1 MADVFISYARSTATQ
16 AQAAA
21 SALRSLGYS
30 VWIDD
35 ELPAHRAY
43 SRVIE
48 EQLGLAK
55 AALVIWSEDATKSE
69 WVMSEASRAREA
81 SKLVQAKIDKTRLP
95 MPFDQIQ
102 CADLLGWSGESDAN
116 GWRKAVASI
125 ADLVGQAAPEGAV
138 HQAQPSARPSQA
150 ERRHI
155 TFLSCDLVNATEVA
169 GQLDPEEWQDVATR
183 HRREVAQAVSRLGA
197 HVAKADDGLA
207 AYFGYPEAQED
218 AAERAVRAGLAIL
231 ERTARLNEE
240 FAREDK
246 PRLSVRVGIHAG
258 TVVVTPT
265 ATGNPEM
272 FGDAPGVA
280 AHAEAAAAPDTVVMT
295 DAVHELVSGL
305 FVVEAANALDEK
317 GVGPR
322 LYRVV
327 RPGLSGGRARGFT
340 ARELTPF
347 VGREDEMEL
356 FLSRWRRVRED
367 EGQVVLIMG
376 EPGIGKSRVI
386 EEFRA
391 RIKAD
396 PHLWIE
402 CSGAPLF
409 ANTPFH
415 AVAEMFRHG
424 LGWRSD
430 ESEEKRIARLE
441 AGLKPTG
448 MNLGEAVPLM
458 AELLGLP
465 APTTYAPL
473 SLAPDQRRSRLL
485 AAMAGWVF
493 SATRS
498 QPLVIVVED
507 LQWVDPST
515 MELIQTLVEQ
525 GATAPLMLLC
535 TARPEFRAPWNA
547 RAHHAQITLNRL
559 NSRQTRQLVASVTSQ
574 TGLAAEVVEAVIKRT
589 DGVPLFAEELTR
601 LMMEGHH
608 RRSGAHAI
616 PETLLDSLTA
626 RLDRLGPA
634 KEVAQLASVIGREF
648 SYDLLR
654 AVSPASEAEL
664 QSGLARLAEAEL
676 IYVRGSPPHARY
688 QFKHALMQDAAY
700 ESLLR
705 SKRRELHAHVARTIT
720 ETFANLDQAQPEVTA
735 LHWTQAGEAE
745 PAIAAWKR
753 AGDAAYVRRAFNEAA
768 LAYRQALAMLATQAE
783 SPERDM
789 RELELWSALNRV
801 LQLTSGYAAA
811 DTVEAAGRARAL
823 AEKAGSLSQ
832 LIREEAR
839 VWRSVITAGDYAGA
853 AALADHILD
862 LARGGEENPGRLVFA
877 HNAQVQTRFYTGDL
891 PGVEEHFGRL
901 SPLIDTAGQRQA
913 PGNNIVAIGVA
924 SLNAW
929 ILGRA
934 GTARDRMTRAFA
946 FAENSQNPYDLAMA
960 LHFQG
965 ILSSLE
971 RDATRAEE
979 VAAKLL
985 ALSDEHGF
993 SYASDLARG
1002 TLGWAWAQRG
1012 ELDEGLVLMR
1022 QAWTSLSGSGA
1033 RVGITYGLTQLAAT
1047 QGLAA
1052 PIDAAFVT
1060 IEDALTANPQERV
1073 FRPETLRARGDL
1085 QLKVPDAARAAAD
1098 FRDAFALARS
1108 MGAKAWELRAATSLA
1123 RLLQDQGDPGAAR
1136 SLLAPI
1142 VAGLADD
1149 GDATDLED
1157 ARSLLNLLGG

>member
-1 MADVFISYARSTATQ
+1 MADVFISYARSTEKQ
-16 AQAAA
+16 AKAAA

-30 VWIDD
+30 VWFDE

-43 SRVIE
+43 ARVIE

-69 WVMSEASRAREA
+69 WVMSEASRARQD

-102 CADLLGWSGESDAN
+102 CADLFGWSGDSEAS

-125 ADLVGQAAPEGAV
+125 ADLVG
-138 HQAQPSARPSQA
+138 HSARERGHPQAGSHHTSQG

-155 TFLSCDLVNATEVA
+155 TFLSCDLVHASELA
-169 GQLDPEEWQDVATR
+169 GHLDPEEWQDVALR
-183 HRREVAQAVSRLGA
+183 YRREAADAVSRLGA

-218 AAERAVRAGLAIL
+218 AAERAVRAGLAII
-231 ERTARLNEE
+231 EQTARLNDE

-246 PRLSVRVGIHAG
+246 PRLSVRVGIHTG
-258 TVVVTPT
+258 TVVVAAT
-265 ATGNPEM
+265 ASGDPEM
-272 FGDAPGVA
+272 FGEAPRVA
-280 AHAEAAAAPDTVVMT
+280 AQAQAAAAPDTVVMT
-295 DAVHELVSGL
+295 DAVHDLVSGL
-305 FVVEAANALDEK
+305 FVVEAAPGGHGAATQ
-317 GVGPR
+317 

-327 RPGLSGGRARGFT
+327 RPGLAGGRTRGFQ
-340 ARELTPF
+340 AREMTPF
-347 VGREDEMEL
+347 VGREDEVEL

-367 EGQVVLIMG
+367 QGQFVLVMG

-391 RIKAD
+391 RIKPD

-409 ANTPFH
+409 SNTPFH
-415 AVAEMFRHG
+415 AVAEMFRYG
-424 LGWRSD
+424 LGWRGD
-430 ESEEKRIARLE
+430 EGEQERVALLEEA
-441 AGLKPTG
+441 LKPTG
-448 MNLGEAVPLM
+448 LNLGEAVPLISEM
-458 AELLGLP
+458 LGLTV
-465 APTTYAPL
+465 PTAYPPL
-473 SLAPDQRRSRLL
+473 NLAPDQRRKRLL

-515 MELIQTLVEQ
+515 MELVQTLVEQ

-535 TARPEFRAPWNA
+535 TARPEFRSPWTA

-559 NSRQTRQLVASVTSQ
+559 NTRQTRQLVASVTSR
-574 TGLAAEVVEAVIKRT
+574 TGLDADLVEAVIKRT

-601 LMMEGHH
+601 LMMEGEK
-608 RRSGAHAI
+608 RPGAHVI

-648 SYDLLR
+648 SYELLR
-654 AVSPASEAEL
+654 AVSSSSEAEL
-664 QSGLARLAEAEL
+664 QSGLVKLAEAEL
-676 IYVRGSPPHARY
+676 IYVRGLPPHARY

-705 SKRRELHAHVARTIT
+705 SKRRELHARVARTIT
-720 ETFANLDQAQPEVTA
+720 ETFANLDEAQPEVTA

-753 AGDAAYVRRAFNEAA
+753 AGDTAYGRRAFNEAA
-768 LAYRQALAMLATQAE
+768 LAYRQALTMLATQAE
-783 SPERDM
+783 SPERDV

-811 DTVEAAGRARAL
+811 DTVEAAARARAL
-823 AEKAGSLSQ
+823 AEKAGTLSQ

-891 PGVEEHFGRL
+891 AGVEEHFKRL

-929 ILGRA
+929 MLGRA
-934 GTARDRMTRAFA
+934 EMARSRMARGFA
-946 FAENSQNPYDLAMA
+946 FAENSQNPYDMAMA

-965 ILSSLE
+965 ILSSCE
-971 RDATRAEE
+971 RDAARAEE

-985 ALSDEHGF
+985 ALCDENGF

-1002 TLGWAWAQRG
+1002 TLGWAWAHRG
-1012 ELDEGLVLMR
+1012 QVGEGLALMR

-1047 QGLAA
+1047 QAMAA
-1052 PIDAAFVT
+1052 TLDDAFVT
-1060 IEDALTANPQERV
+1060 IEDALTAHPQERV
-1073 FRPETLRARGDL
+1073 FRPETLRVRGDL
-1085 QLKVPDAARAAAD
+1085 QLKVADAARAAAD

-1123 RLLQDQGDPGAAR
+1123 QLLQDQGDPGAAR

-1142 VAGLADD
+1142 YAGLAEC
-1149 GDATDLED
+1149 GDANDLED
-1157 ARSLLNLLGG
+1157 ARSLLDQLGA